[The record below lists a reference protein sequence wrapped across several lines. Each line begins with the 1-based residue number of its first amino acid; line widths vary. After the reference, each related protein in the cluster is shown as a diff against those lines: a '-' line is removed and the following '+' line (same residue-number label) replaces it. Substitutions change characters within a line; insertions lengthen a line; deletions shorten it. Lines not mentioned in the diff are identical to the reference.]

1 MLLKLVPDNT
11 TIPFLNGKKIAAI
24 FSTLMIIASLGIFF
38 SKGLNLGIDFKGGI
52 TLEIGTQ
59 TEADVALFRST
70 IEPLG
75 LGEVAIQEFGDSGRE
90 VLIKI
95 ESQPADEEAGINA
108 AQAQQ
113 IAIEKVQGALAE
125 VMDGLSYRRV
135 NFVGPKVSGELIV
148 DGLNSVL
155 FAIGAVLLYIWV
167 RFEWQFGLGA
177 VIALVHDVILTVGF
191 FSITQLEFNLSIIAA
206 ILTIVGYSL
215 NDTVVVYDR
224 VRENLR
230 KFTQMELGDL
240 LNMSLNSTL
249 NRTVMTSLTTLL
261 ALIALYFLGGPV
273 IQGFTAAMIWGVF
286 VGTYSSVFIA
296 VPALEFMNL
305 ERTVFE
311 EVEDEMP

>member
-11 TIPFLNGKKIAAI
+11 TIPFLSGKKIAAI
-24 FSTLMIIASLGIFF
+24 FSSLMIIASLAIFF
-38 SKGLNLGIDFKGGI
+38 NNGLNLGIDFKGGI

-59 TEADVALFRST
+59 EEADVGLFRST

-75 LGEVAIQEFGDSGRE
+75 LGEVAIQEFGDTGRE

-95 ESQPADEEAGINA
+95 ESQPADEENGINSA
-108 AQAQQ
+108 RAQQ
-113 IAIEKVQGALAE
+113 IAIEQVRGALEE

-155 FAIGAVLLYIWV
+155 FAIGAVLLYIWI

-177 VIALVHDVILTVGF
+177 VIALVHDVVLTVGF
-191 FSITQLEFNLSIIAA
+191 FSLTQLEFNLSIIAA

-224 VRENLR
+224 IRENLR
-230 KFTQMELGDL
+230 KFTQMELEDL
-240 LNMSLNSTL
+240 LNLSLNSTL

-261 ALIALYFLGGPV
+261 ALLALYFLGGPV

-296 VPALEFMNL
+296 APALEFMNL
-305 ERTVFE
+305 ERSVFD